1 MNKQRH
7 TTLLSLITMSMMM
20 MLYSCTDDLG
30 IRDTDL
36 PSEYLRFTA
45 KLGGSAITAT
55 TRSTAGHVEIEEE
68 EWLVGNPKAE
78 KGGDTRGT
86 LTTGMDGDVGISGVA
101 VSGSFANEKYSF
113 DGDELINTSPIRWST
128 ISSNEQI
135 TFFAYAPY
143 KTSTELAS
151 APFSNY
157 NATDMTV
164 TYTVP
169 NNISEQIDLIADTT
183 VVKQAQFK
191 ETVGFEFEHL
201 LTAIRFKAGFDCWV
215 KQIEVKNVYDQGTF
229 SFVNNTVTKAEG
241 SSIVSYTIDF
251 SSKPLKA
258 KLDDVISVTQTD
270 EKNTE
275 DQILLM
281 IPQTLPNETEKKAT
295 VTLTYYES
303 QEDADDSKNE
313 KTISADIGGKTWDAG
328 KLITYK
334 IYDQEPEY
342 IYLDLA
348 AGDIT
353 INASTYTGYKYV
365 KNNDDTFV
373 SQAISG
379 AHDAKNI
386 YYVYQSTASFNDGTY
401 KIEDNRDKVGD
412 INGTFHRPS
421 YPAVEGPYGGT
432 WADYITNNKS
442 VEDIIEMWDDAK
454 NIVTEHI
461 IETEERK
468 KYAMVRKAGR
478 THTPHKIDISG
489 DITCQLTI
497 DNIYSSYQQKAVS
510 RTSAGLSFIPKGS
523 NNKLY
528 INIIGDNRLGAVHYS
543 NTTENGNEIIFG
555 GTGSLTVADTDFD
568 TDFHNSFTYHGL
580 GDNEQEYEYSGYISN
595 HWCAAIGNNDSQD
608 KCYGIVIN
616 SGIIFTGTTKA
627 ENCTAIGGG
636 GNGYGGV
643 TINGGTVTAV
653 ASTTGSAIG
662 GGIGYNSGGGQGNV
676 TIKNGNVYAYNF
688 ENRWK
693 IPSSAIGGA
702 GSRHANGAL
711 GTVTIS
717 GGNIYA
723 ESILGTAIGG
733 GSSATKQ
740 GGNAKITITGGK
752 VVAKSGAGTG
762 IGGGSACTHA
772 VDGSSD
778 KNNPPPYNGGTATIA
793 INNSNGT
800 PIIRTSSIGGGYT
813 NDPKGGKKGSAEIS
827 VDGGDIQAQFIME
840 AGTKAKPIFKMNG
853 GTIRNSNVI
862 EKESTDSNDKYG
874 GAVYMQDG
882 EFEMTGGRIEKC
894 SALKGGAVYIEDP
907 IPDDESVPTF
917 TMSGGIIE
925 YCTSNTDGGAVYMA
939 GGNAIVKGTAK
950 IIYNIAQGGNG
961 GGICIEQGD
970 FTMSDNTPCI
980 QNNTALYKNSK
991 GGNGGGVYV
1000 SSSDADVAVNLIGGY
1015 IQNNTTDRN
1024 GGGIHVD
1031 MGNSK
1036 KTATII
1042 VGGDSN
1048 GPTITG
1054 NHTILAGG
1062 GLYAKG
1068 TGANITINS
1077 GEIRNNSVSGFVDNE
1092 DVANE
1097 LGTVTLKGGDVDH
1110 KVITYNGN
1118 NGYVRYSDTDEW
1130 TTTTTQK
1137 IVTNTNSKFVYPT
1150 TSRAGWKF
1158 KGWNDRSDGLGNPY
1172 PENYS
1177 VPQSENL
1184 TLYAQWELE

>member
-7 TTLLSLITMSMMM
+7 TTLLNLITMSMMM

-78 KGGDTRGT
+78 KEDNTRGT

-101 VSGSFANEKYSF
+101 MSRSLFANEKYSF

-143 KTSTELAS
+143 KTSTELTS
-151 APFSNY
+151 EPFSNY

-169 NNISEQIDLIADTT
+169 DNISEQIDLIADTT

-215 KQIEVKNVYDQGTF
+215 KQIEVKNVYNQGTF
-229 SFVNNTVTKAEG
+229 SFGNNTVTKTEG
-241 SSIVSYTIDF
+241 SSITSYTIDF

-281 IPQTLPNETEKKAT
+281 IPQTLPNETDRKAT

-303 QEDADDSKNE
+303 QEDADNSEKA
-313 KTISADIGGKTWDAG
+313 KTISADIGGKTWEAG

-334 IYDQEPEY
+334 IYDQEPKY

-348 AGDIT
+348 AGNIT
-353 INASTYTGYKYV
+353 IDASTYTGYKYV
-365 KNNDDTFV
+365 KNSDDTFV
-373 SQAISG
+373 SEAISG
-379 AHDAKNI
+379 NHDAKNI
-386 YYVYQSTASFNDGTY
+386 YYVYQSTASFDDGTY
-401 KIEDNRDKVGD
+401 KIEDNRDKVGYID
-412 INGTFHRPS
+412 ETFHRPS

-454 NIVTEHI
+454 NIVTENI
-461 IETEERK
+461 IETEERN

-478 THTPHKIDISG
+478 THTTNY
-489 DITCQLTI
+489 ITIKGTGNYKLII
-497 DNIYSSYQQKAVS
+497 DNIYSTYQEQS
-510 RTSAGLSFIPKGS
+510 TGRTTGGIAYTEGGTGL
-523 NNKLY
+523 LT
-528 INIIGDNRLGAVHYS
+528 INSIGDNRIGCVHKDNS
-543 NTTENGNEIIFG
+543 TSKVIFE
-555 GTGSLTVADTDFD
+555 GTGSLTIADTDFTTKVSDGTANDVVGD
-568 TDFHNSFTYHGL
+568 TKHG
-580 GDNEQEYEYSGYISN
+580 YYSN
-595 HWCAAIGNNDSQD
+595 HWNAAIGNNDSQNN
-608 KCYGIVIN
+608 CYGIIIN
-616 SGIIFTGTTKA
+616 SGVIFAGTTKA

-636 GNGYGGV
+636 GNGIGEV
-643 TINGGTVTAV
+643 TINGGIVTAV
-653 ASTTGSAIG
+653 ATTTGSAIG
-662 GGIGYNSGGGQGNV
+662 GGIGFRSNGGTGKV
-676 TIKNGNVYAYNF
+676 TITGGNVYAYNHA
-688 ENRWK
+688 NRWG
-693 IPSSAIGGA
+693 IPSSAIGG
-702 GSRHANGAL
+702 G
-711 GTVTIS
+711 GTKDSNVDPGTTVDIT

-723 ESILGTAIGG
+723 ESALGTAIGG
-733 GSSATKQ
+733 GSSFFKQ
-740 GGNAKITITGGK
+740 GGEATINITGGK
-752 VVAKSGAGTG
+752 IVAKSKPEANSPG
-762 IGGGSACTHA
+762 IGGGCSYT
-772 VDGSSD
+772 DGYNNTNND
-778 KNNPPPYNGGTATIA
+778 KNFNGGKATIT
-793 INNSNGT
+793 ISGN
-800 PIIRTSSIGGGYT
+800 PIIRTGSIGGGNT
-813 NDPKGGKKGSAEIS
+813 GAKNGKKGSAMIDIS
-827 VDGGDIQAQFIME
+827 GGDIQAQFVME
-840 AGTKAKPIFKMNG
+840 ETVDDLPTFTMTG
-853 GTIRNSNVI
+853 GTIRNSHTDDLEYKHI
-862 EKESTDSNDKYG
+862 ETKG
-874 GAVYMQDG
+874 GAVFMENG
-882 EFEMTGGRIEKC
+882 TFTMKGGKIKNC
-894 SALKGGAVYIEDP
+894 SAEQGGAVYIIDP
-907 IPDDESVPTF
+907 NPNDENTPKF
-917 TMSGGIIE
+917 IMEGGTIE
-925 YCTSNTDGGAVYMA
+925 HCTSKTDGGALYLA
-939 GGNAIVKGTAK
+939 GGEATVNGLQSTTEESK

-961 GGICIEQGD
+961 GGICIEQGN
-970 FTMSDNTPCI
+970 FTMSADNTNIPYI
-980 QNNTALYKNSK
+980 KHNTALYDKLTGK

-1000 SSSDADVAVNLIGGY
+1000 SSSDADVAVNLIGGN

-1077 GEIRNNSVSGFVDNE
+1077 GEIKNNSVSGFVDNE

-1110 KVITYNGN
+1110 KVITYDGN

-1150 TSRAGWKF
+1150 ASRAGWKF